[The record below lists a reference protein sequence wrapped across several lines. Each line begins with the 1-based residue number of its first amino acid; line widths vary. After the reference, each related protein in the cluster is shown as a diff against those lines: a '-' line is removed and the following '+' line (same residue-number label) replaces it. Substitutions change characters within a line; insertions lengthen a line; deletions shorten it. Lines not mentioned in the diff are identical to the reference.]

1 MTYKIN
7 HNKIFLN
14 ALRTALIF
22 VAGFLSYELLKMIE
36 YEWNKS
42 HPGHEI
48 FHLTKRKIYLFFIM
62 FTIDIVL
69 LYLILLLFNVHL

>member
-1 MTYKIN
+1 MTNKIN
-7 HNKIFLN
+7 HSKIFLN

-22 VAGFLSYELLKMIE
+22 VAGFLTYELLKTIE
-36 YEWNKS
+36 FEWNIS

-62 FTIDIVL
+62 FTIDIVV
-69 LYLILLLFNVHL
+69 LYLILLLFNIHL